1 MKWPW
6 RREPNGKDAAAA
18 LDAARRQWVAAKR
31 QGPKVDRTVQAA
43 EDLATRVRLGMTRRP
58 A

>member
-6 RREPNGKDAAAA
+6 RREPNGKEAEAA
-18 LDAARRQWVAAKR
+18 LDAARRQWAAVKR
-31 QGPKVDRTVQAA
+31 QGAKVDRTAA
-43 EDLATRVRLGMTRRP
+43 ATEELATRVRLGMTRRP